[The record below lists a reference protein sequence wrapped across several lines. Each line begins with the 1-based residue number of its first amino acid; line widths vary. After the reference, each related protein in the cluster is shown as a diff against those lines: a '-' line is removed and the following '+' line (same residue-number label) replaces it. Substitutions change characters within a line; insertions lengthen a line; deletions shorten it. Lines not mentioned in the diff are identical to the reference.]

1 MIDQKLKI
9 QKLEEKLKE
18 IDAHYEQR
26 IEVIK
31 RNWSDAYNNTVEAI
45 QALRDNKL

>member
-1 MIDQKLKI
+1 MNNKI
-9 QKLEEKLKE
+9 QKLEAKLKE

-31 RNWSDAYNNTVEAI
+31 RNWSETYNDTVEAI
-45 QALRDNKL
+45 ILLRDNKL

>member
-1 MIDQKLKI
+1 MIDHKLKI
-9 QKLEEKLKE
+9 QRLEEKLKE

-31 RNWSDAYNNTVEAI
+31 RKWSETYNNTVEAI
-45 QALRDNKL
+45 EILRVNK